1 MPFSFIRYITPAWYF
16 RLPAA
21 KNHAYFPDYDAMEPA
36 MQSLID
42 FSPWGSIGKG
52 YRTREAALRDAAY
65 QAWRKGF
72 VLKSNFPVIAYE
84 QACQEPEDNYRF
96 IRRFFHPLWSWYIL
110 VLRLLTLHRPIREIK
125 GFLKH
130 RKTQRLNV
138 YEKVF
143 PQPKLTGLDSGYPE
157 ISVIIPTLNRYTHLK
172 AALHDLEQQDY
183 PHFEVI
189 VVDQSEPFCPDF
201 YRDFKLKLK
210 VLHQKQKALWQAR
223 NHAIEVA
230 ETNLLLFFD
239 DDSRISGDWIS
250 HHWLGMQHFHSDISS
265 GVSISAV
272 GSRPPVHYSFF
283 RWSDQLD
290 TGNVLIKR
298 AVFEQI
304 GLFDRQFERQRMGDS
319 EFGLRAYL
327 AGFRNI
333 SNPGALR
340 LHLKAAGGGLRQMGS
355 WDGFRPTRWW
365 APRPV
370 PSVLYLVRKYFGNRA
385 ALTMLA
391 FHVPASVADYK
402 HKSRYHLPMEGVK
415 FVLLLPLLCLQVM
428 MSWRISSTMLKQKD
442 AGILF
447 PANGSLREKADS
459 AQSPTI

>member
-16 RLPAA
+16 RLPPAGD
-21 KNHAYFPDYDAMEPA
+21 HAYFPDYDALQPEQQA
-36 MQSLID
+36 LID
-42 FSPWGSIGKG
+42 FSAFGKSSVG
-52 YRTREAALRDAAY
+52 YKTRNAAIRDAAY

-72 VLKSNFPVIAYE
+72 VLESSFPSIPYNEPNEVI
-84 QACQEPEDNYRF
+84 EDNYRF
-96 IRRFFHPLWSWYIL
+96 VRRFFHPLWSWYIL
-110 VLRLLTLHRPIREIK
+110 GLRLLTLHQPIREIF
-125 GFLKH
+125 GFWK
-130 RKTQRLNV
+130 QRHTVRINV

-143 PQPKLTGLDSGYPE
+143 PRPIPADDSVTFPF
-157 ISVIIPTLNRYTHLK
+157 ISVIIPTLNRYDYLK

-189 VVDQSEPFCPDF
+189 VVDQSAPFREDF
-201 YRDFKLKLK
+201 YNNFQLNLR
-210 VLHQKQKALWQAR
+210 VLHQEEKALWLAR
-223 NHAIEVA
+223 NRAIEEA
-230 ETNLLLFFD
+230 RANLLLFFD
-239 DDSRISGDWIS
+239 DDSRVASDWIRQ
-250 HHWLGMQHFHSDISS
+250 HWYGLNHFHSDISS

-298 AVFEQI
+298 DVFEEI

-333 SNPGALR
+333 SNPEAVR
-340 LHLKAAGGGLRQMGS
+340 LHLKAAEGGLRQMGS
-355 WDGFRPTRWW
+355 WDGFRPTRWY

-385 ALTMLA
+385 ALTMLS

-402 HKSRYHLPMEGVK
+402 HKSRYHLPLEGLK
-415 FVLLLPLLCLQVM
+415 FLLLIPVLSIQVI
-428 MSWRISSTMLKQKD
+428 MSWRRSSDMLKEKN
-442 AGILF
+442 AGISF
-447 PANGSLREKADS
+447 PSRRVFTPKADTS
-459 AQSPTI
+459 QYRPT